1 RLAIIL
7 LNSLVYV
14 FLLDKKGTFPALA
27 YGIIVAANAYALFV
41 VFFQPYRRFPV
52 LLSSYFT
59 TLLDAA
65 FITIWLVA
73 TGGYASPFFPLWLV
87 STTAVAFRYGYVET
101 LFASLVYAVSDLTM
115 VTAQGQLSGHVA
127 QVVVRESYI
136 LFVAAAGAL
145 FARES
150 FRQREEKLEA
160 RKLADALIESEDR
173 FRLLSE
179 AAFEG

>member
-1 RLAIIL
+1 ARGSGQKCVGSGINTVGLGAVGTWQGLFMGSSPWRVVPSASASEEKAYAAEQALAGLRLAIIL

-101 LFASLVYAVSDLTM
+101 LFASLVYAVCD
-115 VTAQGQLSGHVA
+115 
-127 QVVVRESYI
+127 
-136 LFVAAAGAL
+136 
-145 FARES
+145 
-150 FRQREEKLEA
+150 
-160 RKLADALIESEDR
+160 
-173 FRLLSE
+173 
-179 AAFEG
+179 